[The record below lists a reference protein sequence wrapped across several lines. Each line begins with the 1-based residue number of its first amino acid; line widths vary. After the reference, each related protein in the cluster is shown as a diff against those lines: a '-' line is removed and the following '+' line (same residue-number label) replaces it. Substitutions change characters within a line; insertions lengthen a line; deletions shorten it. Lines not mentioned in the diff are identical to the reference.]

1 MLHDVRVVK
10 WQLLNDKIWWK
21 WVRNC
26 LLAHLQ
32 LVETSFLTLNFART
46 VTDKSRCLFFL
57 GGVKNAWP
65 NARLGST
72 TKRKTIFV
80 RAARKMRADLKISFG
95 NKNLT
100 SSQPE
105 EAKIEGVRTREAA
118 IFNTYRHARA
128 LRFSFAGESTG
139 ENDT

>member
-46 VTDKSRCLFFL
+46 VTDKSCCLFFL

-72 TKRKTIFV
+72 TKRKTNFV
-80 RAARKMRADLKISFG
+80 RAARKVRADLKIPFG
-95 NKNLT
+95 NKKLT

-105 EAKIEGVRTREAA
+105 EAKIRTREVG
-118 IFNTYRHARA
+118 IFSTYRHARA
-128 LRFSFAGESTG
+128 MRLPFAGESTG